1 MILKRI
7 TALPQLR
14 GFCNSMKLWVIPC
27 RATQDRW
34 VTVKSSDKMWSSG
47 GRNDK
52 PLQYSYRENPMS
64 CMNTQKD
71 ATREDEPQDGNVP
84 SMILGK
90 NRGQSWIAPE
100 RMKRLG
106 QRGKDTQLW
115 MCLVVKVKSD
125 AVKNNTLKRVTLRTS
140 LVVQWLRLHLSMQ
153 GLWVWIPDVWA
164 RIPHALG
171 PKTKN

>member
-1 MILKRI
+1 MSHAVQGHPRWMGHSEEFWWHVVHWRKKWQPTPVFLPEEPHGQFEKVKRYD
-7 TALPQLR
+7 A
-14 GFCNSMKLWVIPC
+14 G
-27 RATQDRW
+27 RW
-34 VTVKSSDKMWSSG
+34 GSPPPGWKVS
-47 GRNDK
+47 
-52 PLQYSYRENPMS
+52 
-64 CMNTQKD
+64 
-71 ATREDEPQDGNVP
+71 NVL
-84 SMILGK
+84 LGK
-90 NRGQSWIAPE
+90 SRGQLLIAPE
-100 RMKRLG
+100 RIKWLG
-106 QRGKDTQLW
+106 QSGNDTQLW